1 MTLLK
6 NLCILFNQEPINTF
20 LGGPIL
26 LSSCFRH
33 NICVRR
39 WMCLSKVAALC
50 YGRRDAQCGQ
60 QLLRWSM
67 IYPRRSDPGLKPSR
81 GRAPIHETNG
91 YRRLSAGV

>member
-6 NLCILFNQEPINTF
+6 NLSMLLYQEPITF

-26 LSSCFRH
+26 LSSGFRH

-60 QLLRWSM
+60 QLLRWCI
-67 IYPRRSDPGLKPSR
+67 IYPRRSDPGPRPSR
-81 GRAPIHETNG
+81 GRAPI
-91 YRRLSAGV
+91 